1 MSFHEGSFKMATK
14 SGCPIVP
21 IALNNTSAIF
31 EKHLPFVK
39 PAHVVIEYGKPIY
52 PDQLEK
58 EDRKHLGEYTQKIIL
73 EMLEKNQTL
82 V

>member
-1 MSFHEGSFKMATK
+1 MPEYKVLVTARSFGTADNKARELLEKN
-14 SGCPIVP
+14 GCLVKKLDQKDGPI
-21 IALNNTSAIF
+21 
-31 EKHLPFVK
+31 
-39 PAHVVIEYGKPIY
+39 